1 MTLIERF
8 TGARGRRLYV
18 ETLAAQRLVSGN
30 AELAEQLADHAE
42 IIAIY
47 AGQTLISQEAEDN
60 DIYFILAG
68 TFDVVVNGRR
78 IAGRGPGDHVGEM
91 AAVQPAQRR
100 SATVIA
106 VEEGIVAKL
115 TEDAFASLGSR
126 YPQIYRFI
134 AQELARRLL
143 QRNALVGTYRHKIR
157 VFIISSTEV
166 LSIARAVQNAFKH
179 DDFTVVIWTDGV
191 FRAGFYFLEALEA
204 QVDDSDFAIAIA
216 HGDDI
221 TQIRG
226 NEWPVPRDNVIFELG
241 LFMGRLGRAR
251 AILLEPR
258 VHKIKLPSDL
268 AGVTTITYSVSEQKS
283 DMATTLGP
291 ACNELRDHIN
301 RFGPN
306 NG

>member
-1 MTLIERF
+1 MTILDRF
-8 TGARGRRLYV
+8 TGATGRRLYI
-18 ETLAAQRLVSGN
+18 ETLAVQRLISGN
-30 AELAEQLADHAE
+30 RELAEELAERAE
-42 IIAIY
+42 LLEVY
-47 AGQTLISQEAEDN
+47 AGQTLIVQEADDN

-100 SATVIA
+100 SATVVA
-106 VEEGIVAKL
+106 VEDGVVAKL
-115 TEDAFASLGSR
+115 TEDIFSSLGSR
-126 YPQIYRFI
+126 YQQLYRLI
-134 AQELARRLL
+134 AQELARRLR
-143 QRNALVGTYRHKIR
+143 QRNALIGAYRHKIR

-179 DDFTVVIWTDGV
+179 DDFTVMIWTDGV

-221 TQIRG
+221 TQTRG

-258 VHKIKLPSDL
+258 AQKIKLPSDL
-268 AGVTTITYSVSEQKS
+268 AGVTTITYSVPEQKS
-283 DMATTLGP
+283 DMAASLGP